1 MMTYISLKVVH
12 CDRAF
17 VLHGFGKYTVF
28 RKNTYLRFLLYL
40 CGKFLDLHYIFRKC
54 LLENKYFENE
64 KVTYS
69 LLSVTSCWRH
79 ISMFVNYG
87 FYRWRQTFGGHNY
100 TYYGAVLPRRR
111 PHYVSMLSVCPVPPH
126 RGKTKMPTNTKL
138 NTKGPRDTSIPWTN
152 FKVKGSK
159 VKVTGHSSCVNV
171 SLIIRISIWWLVDSR
186 I

>member
-69 LLSVTSCWRH
+69 LLSVTSC
-79 ISMFVNYG
+79 
-87 FYRWRQTFGGHNY
+87 
-100 TYYGAVLPRRR
+100 
-111 PHYVSMLSVCPVPPH
+111 
-126 RGKTKMPTNTKL
+126 
-138 NTKGPRDTSIPWTN
+138 
-152 FKVKGSK
+152 
-159 VKVTGHSSCVNV
+159 
-171 SLIIRISIWWLVDSR
+171 
-186 I
+186 